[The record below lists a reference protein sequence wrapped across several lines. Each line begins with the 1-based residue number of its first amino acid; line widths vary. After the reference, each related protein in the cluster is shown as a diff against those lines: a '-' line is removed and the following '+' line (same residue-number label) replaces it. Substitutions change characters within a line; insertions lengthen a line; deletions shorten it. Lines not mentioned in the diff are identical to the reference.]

1 MTTAPISV
9 VIPAHNAER
18 FVAQAIQ
25 SVQAQTLKVAE
36 IILVDNDCSDRTPE
50 IARHLGATV
59 VKEERRGLSIARN
72 AGIRASAQEWI
83 AFLDADD
90 WWAANKIELQW
101 RAIQEFPDVAL
112 VSCDNYF
119 AKDGSVLPISEEVL
133 QSRWSNMS
141 ARLIRG
147 EHCSLIPKAP
157 GDILNRFC
165 PKSPTAVI
173 RRDVFSTVGF
183 FNEDLHYNDE
193 LECFMRVMARHS
205 LAVVELPLVY
215 CRMHHRNRSRN
226 VEGKQIAYI
235 EIVNLM
241 IKHPERYP
249 SGAGQIH
256 RQEVKQTFHNIE
268 RIIGRNRQITA
279 K

>member
-25 SVQAQTLKVAE
+25 SVHAQTLKVAE

-50 IARHLGATV
+50 IARHLDATV
-59 VKEERRGLSIARN
+59 VREKKLGLSIARN
-72 AGIRASAQEWI
+72 AGIRESAQEWI

-90 WWAANKIELQW
+90 WWAANKIERQW
-101 RAIQEFPDVAL
+101 RAIQEFPEVAL
-112 VSCDNYF
+112 VSCDSYF

-133 QSRWSNMS
+133 QSRWNNMPE
-141 ARLIRG
+141 RLIRG
-147 EHCSLIPKAP
+147 EHCSFIPRAP
-157 GDILNRFC
+157 GDIMNRFC
-165 PKSPTAVI
+165 AQSSTAVF
-173 RRDVFSTVGF
+173 RREVFSSVGY
-183 FNEDLHYNDE
+183 FNEELSYNDD

-215 CRMHHRNRSRN
+215 YRLHDGNRSRN
-226 VEGKQIAYI
+226 VEGKQTAYV
-235 EIVNLM
+235 EIINLM
-241 IKHPERYP
+241 IKHPDRYP

-256 RQEVKQTFHNIE
+256 RQEIKQSFHTIE
-268 RIIGRNRQITA
+268 RIIARDRIMG